1 MNPAQLINQDSGD
14 TEYYTPIEIV
24 EAARAVMGGIDLDPA
39 SSETANKQIKAARIF
54 TVETNGLIQE
64 WHGRIW
70 LNHPFSREGNPLWI
84 NKLISE
90 ISFGHA
96 TEACCIT
103 YAATSEKWFKPLL
116 MRPQCFLCPRTNYFL
131 PDGTKK
137 KGVTKGSVITY
148 FGGNLNKF
156 INEFQKFGV
165 IKVCA

>member
-70 LNHPFSREGNPLWI
+70 LNPPFSREGNPLWI
-84 NKLISE
+84 NKLM
-90 ISFGHA
+90 F
-96 TEACCIT
+96 
-103 YAATSEKWFKPLL
+103 YLL
-116 MRPQCFLCPRTNYFL
+116 MDYILTN
-131 PDGTKK
+131 
-137 KGVTKGSVITY
+137 S
-148 FGGNLNKF
+148 
-156 INEFQKFGV
+156 
-165 IKVCA
+165 